1 MGSFFKKMGFVK
13 RVATTGRPDIPES
26 AKKEAE
32 IIFLHQVVYLVE
44 ENNIPPSF
52 IMIIDQTPL
61 KYAQGN

>member
-1 MGSFFKKMGFVK
+1 MGFVK

-52 IMIIDQTPL
+52 IMIIDQTPP